1 MRIVPTA
8 ALIVAAGVSLAA
20 QDYFAPVNNP
30 TVELLWPNGA
40 PGALGSEDADKPT
53 ITIYLPSE
61 AQATG
66 MGIVVYPGGG
76 YHHLAM
82 DHEGHQMARWLTSR
96 GIAAFIAQYRLGPRC
111 WDSPPAVTSRRQPPR
126 CSTDRRDVHLTALTA

>member
-30 TVELLWPNGA
+30 TVELLWPDGA

-61 AQATG
+61 AAGHGHRASSSIRAAATTIWRWT
-66 MGIVVYPGGG
+66 MKAIRWRGG
-76 YHHLAM
+76 
-82 DHEGHQMARWLTSR
+82 
-96 GIAAFIAQYRLGPRC
+96 
-111 WDSPPAVTSRRQPPR
+111 
-126 CSTDRRDVHLTALTA
+126 